1 MTSDAEFASHEA
13 LGGPAL
19 LDALLREK
27 GVQPIRSVDELACD
41 GIFDTDEE
49 LEEFLTWIRAER
61 QANLV

>member
-1 MTSDAEFASHEA
+1 MISGAEFASHEA
-13 LGGPAL
+13 LEGPAL

-49 LEEFLTWIRAER
+49 LEEFLTWIRAE
-61 QANLV
+61 